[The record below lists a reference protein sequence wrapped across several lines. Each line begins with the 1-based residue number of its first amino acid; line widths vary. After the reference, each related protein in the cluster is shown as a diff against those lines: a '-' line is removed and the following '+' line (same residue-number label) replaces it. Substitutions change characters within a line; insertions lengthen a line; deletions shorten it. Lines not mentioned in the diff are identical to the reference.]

1 MFEIDHKQRCDLG
14 QLHALAGGAP
24 ARAPAAFLDSDAGLR
39 AYSELGVAAAPPG
52 TWHPLPIAL
61 AYAGW
66 LDPALA
72 ARLAQATSQRIA
84 SLLPEF
90 AAARALAVQCGLD
103 GNQAIL
109 SAARAVQRTSGIDP
123 VALLGVVGLRSDD
136 VHFSATELGRHLG
149 QTAREV
155 NQRLAELGLQQRV
168 GATWSPTHEGRQHA
182 VVLDVGKQHGDGAPV
197 TQLRWRVSVLGL
209 LRPNDLLA
217 TDNERK
223 TGT

>member
-1 MFEIDHKQRCDLG
+1 MFELDQKQRCNLD
-14 QLHALAGGAP
+14 QLHALAGGED
-24 ARAPAAFLDSDAGLR
+24 ARAPAEFLACDAGRR
-39 AYSELGVAAAPPG
+39 AYSELAVSTPPAG

-90 AAARALAVQCGLD
+90 AAARSLAVQCGLD

-136 VHFSATELGRHLG
+136 VHFSATDLGRHLG

-155 NQRLAELGLQQRV
+155 NQLLAELGLQQRV
-168 GATWSPTHEGRQHA
+168 GATWSPTLNGRQHS

-197 TQLRWRVSVLGL
+197 TQLRWRVSALAF
-209 LRPNDLLA
+209 LRPDDLLHRA
-217 TDNERK
+217 GNLKTD
-223 TGT
+223 T